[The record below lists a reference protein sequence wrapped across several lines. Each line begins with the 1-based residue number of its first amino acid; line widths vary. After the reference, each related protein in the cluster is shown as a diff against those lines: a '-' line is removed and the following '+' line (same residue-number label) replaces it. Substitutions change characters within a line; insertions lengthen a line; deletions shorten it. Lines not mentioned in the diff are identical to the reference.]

1 MMNEKIAPELQKYW
15 EELDYT
21 VPSAIQNN
29 VYDSMKAG
37 RDVVGISPT
46 GTGKTVAYTL
56 PSLEQ
61 IEPKAGVQLIILT
74 PSQELAVQVASV
86 VKEWSS
92 QLGLDV
98 QTIIG
103 GANKVRQIE
112 NLKKKPEIIV
122 GTTGRILEIAET
134 KKLKL
139 HQVKTVIL
147 DEADQLLEQEQL
159 KTVRQLLSK
168 IPSERQMG
176 FFSATSNELME
187 DLSKWFN
194 VDPEWID
201 VTDED
206 ESKGKALHAYI
217 ETPTR
222 KRVEIIRRLTR
233 MEGFKAL
240 VFVNNVANLTQA
252 FEKLQYEGISV
263 AVLHAE
269 KYKTERQHALQQFRD
284 GKVDLLL
291 TTDVASRGLDIRGLP
306 YVIQYD
312 LPMNKESYIH
322 RSGRTARMGQAG
334 TILTLVND
342 RERREFKKI
351 ISALEITIT
360 PLYLYGG
367 ELVTERPEIDESTRL
382 EARTKEK
389 SKAKK
394 VKTKE
399 KRITPKS
406 PESTPH
412 STGSKDTKTEQGE
425 MLHKKKKHSKKPNK
439 NKGARKP
446 KKEQK

>member
-1 MMNEKIAPELQKYW
+1 MNEKIAPELQNYW
-15 EELDYT
+15 EKLEYT
-21 VPSAIQNN
+21 IPSAIQNK
-29 VYDSMKAG
+29 VYEPMKAG

-56 PSLEQ
+56 PALEQ

-92 QLGLDV
+92 QLGLEV

-103 GANKVRQIE
+103 GANKVRQIDR
-112 NLKKKPEIIV
+112 LKKKPEIIV

-147 DEADQLLEQEQL
+147 DEADQLLQQDQL
-159 KTVRQLLSK
+159 KTVRQLMSK
-168 IPSERQMG
+168 IPGERQMG

-206 ESKGKALHAYI
+206 ESKGTVLHAYI

-240 VFVNNVANLTQA
+240 VFVNNVANLTLA

-334 TILTLVND
+334 TVLTLVND

-351 ISALEITIT
+351 IQLLEITIT

-367 ELVTERPEIDESTRL
+367 ELVKERPEVEETPGH

-389 SKAKK
+389 SKVKK
-394 VKTKE
+394 VKIKAKKE
-399 KRITPKS
+399 THKS
-406 PESTPH
+406 SEPTNS
-412 STGSKDTKTEQGE
+412 SAASQDNRGEQSAVPN
-425 MLHKKKKHSKKPNK
+425 KKKKHRKKPNK

-446 KKEQK
+446 KKD

>member
-15 EELDYT
+15 IELDYT
-21 VPSAIQNN
+21 TPSAIQNR
-29 VYDSMKAG
+29 VYDLMKAG

-46 GTGKTVAYTL
+46 GTGKTVAYML

-61 IEPKAGVQLIILT
+61 IEPKAGVQLLILT

-86 VKEWSS
+86 VKEWSN
-92 QLGLDV
+92 QLGLEV

-103 GANKVRQIE
+103 GANKVRQID

-139 HQVKTVIL
+139 HKVKTVIL

-159 KTVRQLLSK
+159 KTVRQLMSK

-187 DLSKWFN
+187 DLAKWFN
-194 VDPEWID
+194 VNPEWID
-201 VTDED
+201 VTEED
-206 ESKGKALHAYI
+206 ESKGKVLHAYI

-312 LPMNKESYIH
+312 LPMSKESYIH

-334 TILTLVND
+334 TVLTLVND

-360 PLYLYGG
+360 PLYLYAGA
-367 ELVTERPEIDESTRL
+367 LVTQRPEIEESTAL
-382 EARTKEK
+382 ETKIKQK
-389 SKAKK
+389 SKVKK
-394 VKTKE
+394 VKTKD
-399 KRITPKS
+399 KREPPKKLKAPNLLS
-406 PESTPH
+406 AT
-412 STGSKDTKTEQGE
+412 TDDNQTEQLAG
-425 MLHKKKKHSKKPNK
+425 LDKKKKHKKKPNK
-439 NKGARKP
+439 NKGARNP
-446 KKEQK
+446 KKE

>member
-1 MMNEKIAPELQKYW
+1 MNEKIAPELQKYW
-15 EELDYT
+15 EELEYT
-21 VPSAIQNN
+21 VPSAIQNKT
-29 VYDSMKAG
+29 YDSMKAG
-37 RDVVGISPT
+37 LDVVGISPT

-86 VKEWSS
+86 VKEWST
-92 QLGLDV
+92 QLGLEV

-139 HQVKTVIL
+139 HQVKTIIL

-168 IPSERQMG
+168 IPAERQMG

-206 ESKGKALHAYI
+206 ESKGKVLHAYI

-263 AVLHAE
+263 AVLHSE

-322 RSGRTARMGQAG
+322 RSGRTARMGQTG
-334 TILTLVND
+334 TVLTLVND

-367 ELVTERPEIDESTRL
+367 ALVTERPEVEETTGQEIK
-382 EARTKEK
+382 TKTK
-389 SKAKK
+389 TKAKK
-394 VKTKE
+394 VKTKDKKE
-399 KRITPKS
+399 SAKS
-406 PESTPH
+406 SETINRPVSL
-412 STGSKDTKTEQGE
+412 KDGE
-425 MLHKKKKHSKKPNK
+425 IDQADSLNKKKKHRKKPNK

-446 KKEQK
+446 KKD

>member
-1 MMNEKIAPELQKYW
+1 MMMNEKIAPALQKYW
-15 EELDYT
+15 KELDYT
-21 VPSAIQNN
+21 TPSAIQNKT
-29 VYDSMKAG
+29 YDLMKAG

-92 QLGLDV
+92 QLGLEV

-159 KTVRQLLSK
+159 KTVRQLMSK

-206 ESKGKALHAYI
+206 ESKGTVLHAYI

-263 AVLHAE
+263 AVLHSE

-291 TTDVASRGLDIRGLP
+291 TTDLASRGLDIRGLP

-334 TILTLVND
+334 TVLTLVND

-351 ISALEITIT
+351 IAALEIVIT
-360 PLYLYGG
+360 PLYLYAG
-367 ELVTERPEIDESTRL
+367 ELVTERPEVEETIES
-382 EARTKEK
+382 EVKTKEK
-389 SKAKK
+389 SKPKK
-394 VKTKE
+394 AKTKAKANKE
-399 KRITPKS
+399 NTRSAT
-406 PESTPH
+406 STD
-412 STGSKDTKTEQGE
+412 SKTEQT
-425 MLHKKKKHSKKPNK
+425 MLTNKKKKHKKKPNK

-446 KKEQK
+446 KKD

>member
-1 MMNEKIAPELQKYW
+1 MIMMNEKIAPELQKYW
-15 EELDYT
+15 EELEYT
-21 VPSAIQNN
+21 TPSAIQNR
-29 VYDSMKAG
+29 VYDLMKSG

-56 PSLEQ
+56 PALEQ

-74 PSQELAVQVASV
+74 PSQELAVQVSAV

-103 GANKVRQIE
+103 GANKVRQMD

-159 KTVRQLLSK
+159 KTVRQLMSK
-168 IPSERQMG
+168 IPSECQMG
-176 FFSATSNELME
+176 FFSATSNALME
-187 DLSKWFN
+187 DLSKWFT

-201 VTDED
+201 VTEED
-206 ESKGKALHAYI
+206 ESKGTVLHAYI

-263 AVLHAE
+263 AVLHSE

-284 GKVDLLL
+284 GKVDVLL

-312 LPMNKESYIH
+312 LPINKESYIH

-334 TILTLVND
+334 TVLTLVND

-351 ISALEITIT
+351 ISSLDITLT
-360 PLYLYGG
+360 PLYLYAGG
-367 ELVTERPEIDESTRL
+367 LVIERPEIDEAARL
-382 EARTKEK
+382 EAKEN
-389 SKAKK
+389 SK
-394 VKTKE
+394 VKKI
-399 KRITPKS
+399 K
-406 PESTPH
+406 
-412 STGSKDTKTEQGE
+412 TKTKDKKEAVKSTEALNRTTDSKNSQADQTV
-425 MLHKKKKHSKKPNK
+425 MAHKKKKFKKKPNK

-446 KKEQK
+446 KKD